1 MHYVVTYTANHR
13 DAHWVDPVY
22 HTNKFSKTFKD
33 KVDALHFLGEC
44 TSTLKDIHA
53 IESPA
58 ETEETETL
66 KTFVDC
72 EGTIIYYY

>member
-13 DAHWVDPVY
+13 DEHWVDPVY
-22 HTNKFSKTFKD
+22 HTNKFSKIFKD

-44 TSTLKDIHA
+44 TSIHKDIQA
-53 IESPA
+53 MDGSI

-66 KTFVDC
+66 KTFVDH